1 MTARTGGSSGIG
13 RQSDEARPGGS
24 TSGAA
29 RHDSAVRER
38 QAIEGTEVDDLG
50 ASTEGEMWREGARS
64 TPPMGDVR
72 SDGAAGAGPGNGEP
86 L

>member
-1 MTARTGGSSGIG
+1 MSGSTSG
-13 RQSDEARPGGS
+13 QSGVGAQGDDPRPGGS

-29 RHDSAVRER
+29 RHDSRLADRE
-38 QAIEGTEVDDLG
+38 AIEGREDDTLG
-50 ASTEGEMWREGARS
+50 AATEEEMLRAGARS

-72 SDGAAGAGPGNGEP
+72 SDAGAGAGPGNGEP